1 MIKDKSIL
9 IKNIYYMLA
18 YAFQILTNPVLEDVS
33 KEEFEDMQNMFAA
46 ILSKAVPLQVKRGL
60 VRTYQSRLED
70 LATVRGKINIQ
81 GSIKNKLARRQAV
94 TCEFDELSENNL
106 LNQIVKTTMHVLL
119 RHGNVEE
126 KYKDTLRK
134 SWHFFSEV
142 DLIDPSSIRWS
153 DIRFERN
160 NQSYRVLISIC
171 QLVLEGML
179 LTTEKGE
186 YKLATFLDEQRM
198 CRLYEKFILEYYAKH
213 FPELHPRS
221 AMIDWDVPDTDDRT
235 LLPTMQSDIY
245 LKKDNTILI
254 IDAKY
259 YTRTMQVQYDKHT
272 FHSNNLYQIF
282 TYVKNTES
290 LFEGKEHTVSGMLLY
305 AKTDEEITPDGQ
317 TYHMSGNKISIGT
330 LDLNK
335 PFEDIKEQLDGI
347 AREHF
352 EL

>member
-1 MIKDKSIL
+1 MTKDKSIF

-18 YAFQILTNPVLEDVS
+18 YAFQILTNPVLEDIS

-60 VRTYQSRLED
+60 VRTYQSKTED

-134 SWHFFSEV
+134 SWLFFSEV
-142 DLIDPSSIRWS
+142 DLIEPSSIRWG

-186 YKLATFLDEQRM
+186 YRLATFLDEQRM

-213 FPELHPRS
+213 FPMLHPRS
-221 AMIDWDVPDTDDRT
+221 AMINWDLADGEDNG
-235 LLPTMQSDIY
+235 LLPRMQSDIY
-245 LKKDNTILI
+245 LKKDNTVLI

-259 YTRTMQVQYDKHT
+259 YTHTMQKQYDKHT

-290 LFEGKEHTVSGMLLY
+290 WLADSEHTVSGMLLY
-305 AKTDEEITPDGQ
+305 AKTDEEITSDKN
-317 TYHMSGNKISIGT
+317 TYHMSGNEISIRT

-335 PFEDIKEQLDGI
+335 SFEDIKKQLDDI